1 MESNVEHEICNN
13 CKKEIPQPNYVMH
26 TMHCARNITL
36 CKVCKEPVPKGQFPD
51 HEKTCKKPVEPKP
64 LPPLTNFEKSS
75 YYQTRKS
82 VEDKKTEARKERY
95 MQKMERL
102 VDTGYSLK
110 DNSSRFSR
118 TSSRDSPSYSRGSP
132 SYNKDSSNF
141 SRDSPSYSRET
152 TVNYME
158 EPSVE
163 ESTRSKYSNSSFKSS
178 NEVKQ
183 NGVIKKRTEVQKEEK
198 AETPQPLPPLIKRP
212 EPSKSSMLP
221 CRFCDLELPKLE
233 LEDHENYCGSRTDKC
248 LECGELVMFKDKQV
262 HMDSNHGFLK
272 RKGQRNAG
280 SGWDSSTHRTET
292 PAEPR
297 SRRSVTGRPFAEFD
311 YDPMPYLPSAYQA
324 PGGGAKKKEGE
335 SYKEIS
341 RRLDCKTEYIRN
353 ILQDSAAITVPLRRS
368 GTAPRNYFYHDL
380 KGPTSPPPM
389 PAYRRRNP
397 PTELVIPCEFCNVPV
412 PHEDLI
418 QHESG
423 CRPDLARFNPRRRSS
438 PEDDDYYV
446 EPRRNS
452 LDDEELPC
460 EFCGD
465 MFPASRLYS
474 HQLQCT

>member
-341 RRLDCKTEYIRN
+341 RRLDC
-353 ILQDSAAITVPLRRS
+353 
-368 GTAPRNYFYHDL
+368 
-380 KGPTSPPPM
+380 PTSPPPM